1 MIAGN
6 IALSGAQFQAKRLA
20 ASAQNV
26 ATATVGVGAAS
37 AEGTAKAR
45 QAPVRV
51 EGVSQTTGGVRG
63 EVRPDPRE
71 IERRA
76 AERSA
81 SERSAS
87 DRAASEQGPGEL
99 PSAFDRDPGVRIEEE
114 IVRAREAKQL
124 HAANLKV
131 IRAEREMLGTL
142 LDREV

>member
-26 ATATVGVGAAS
+26 ATATVGVGDGNV
-37 AEGTAKAR
+37 EGAAKAR

-51 EGVSQTTGGVRG
+51 EGVSQATGGVRG
-63 EVRPDPRE
+63 EVRPDPRDR
-71 IERRA
+71 ERRA
-76 AERSA
+76 AEQGLPEPPDA
-81 SERSAS
+81 FTQ
-87 DRAASEQGPGEL
+87 DR
-99 PSAFDRDPGVRIEEE
+99 GVRLEEE
-114 IVRAREAKQL
+114 LVRAREAKQQ

-131 IRAEREMLGTL
+131 MRAEREMLGTL